1 LPIDFCLPQI
11 VDDTVKRIVIK
22 KGDGN
27 RQSAIGNWQ
36 LKDELE
42 NILGVVLA

>member
-11 VDDTVKRIVIK
+11 VDDSVKRIVIK
-22 KGDGN
+22 TGNGN
-27 RQSAIGNWQ
+27 RHLAIGNWQ

-42 NILGVVLA
+42 NILGVVRA